1 MIMVTPN
8 EITIGEV
15 APHGDVRIRVQG
27 AGFNPN
33 DQVSV
38 VIYRIFF
45 LPGTGR
51 RGAIIS
57 NLAADPHNSLI
68 VAGRVS
74 ESGAFDF
81 LQDEDRDVLPLVA
94 DLLPLTGPFTV
105 KAKSGTGE
113 LATTFILVHEAP
125 PPTPTTAAV
134 VKTD

>member
-1 MIMVTPN
+1 M
-8 EITIGEV
+8 G
-15 APHGDVRIRVQG
+15 G
-27 AGFNPN
+27 GFNPN
-33 DQVSV
+33 DNVTV

-68 VAGRVS
+68 AAGRAS
-74 ESGAFDF
+74 EAGAFDF
-81 LQDEDRDVLPLVA
+81 LQDANRDVLPLDA

-113 LATTFILVHEAP
+113 VASSFIIVSPAPVPTATTE
-125 PPTPTTAAV
+125 V
-134 VKTD
+134 VKSD